1 MANKKLKIK
10 NIVPAALFARTF
22 GAIIDLII
30 TIFIGAGVFLG
41 LSNIA
46 YQIPAIKQYKD
57 HYYQEI
63 VDSGLMKLEDEQLKP
78 HEYTDYEQYET
89 LFYNFYHEY
98 YGDKKNTTY
107 DIYWFNVF
115 IYGQDDALN
124 RYGTSEL
131 SARPTLIRTLG
142 KQLFTY
148 QLDEANVSQYDVF
161 ALPTASNNGTENLT
175 SVETKQLIDYFYV
188 ADNEIENKPLAQEY
202 RYIYF
207 YALADLTS
215 LPALKSD
222 YDNFAFFGTTLP
234 LAIAIFIAFMV
245 FYLIIPLCFK
255 NGQSIGKIITKTC
268 LVNKLGYQYNRL
280 QLIPRTL
287 FPTFLTIAIILI
299 MGLSLYPFI
308 IISLFVL
315 ASFVMVV
322 FSKNHLAFHDY
333 FAGTLV
339 IDARSSTWFKDAES
353 EIKAQKEVDDF
364 VATVKHDSNG

>member
-1 MANKKLKIK
+1 MANKQLTIK

-30 TIFIGAGVFLG
+30 TIFVGAGVFLG

-46 YQIPAIKQYKD
+46 YQMPAIKQFKD

-63 VDSGLMKLEDEQLKP
+63 VDSGLMKLEDAQLVP
-78 HEYTDYEQYET
+78 YEYSNYEQYET
-89 LFYNFYHEY
+89 LFYSFYHEY
-98 YGDKKNTTY
+98 YGPKKNTTY
-107 DIYWFNVF
+107 DVYWFNVF

-124 RYGTSEL
+124 RYGAQQL
-131 SARPTLIRTLG
+131 SSRPSLIRTLG

-148 QLDEANVSQYDVF
+148 RTDESNLSQYNSF
-161 ALPTASNNGTENLT
+161 ALPIASNNGTENLT
-175 SVETKQLIDYFYV
+175 NAEIKQLINYFYV
-188 ADNEIENKPLAQEY
+188 ADREIESNPLAQEY
-202 RYIYF
+202 RYVYF

-215 LPALKSD
+215 LPELKSD

-234 LAIAIFIAFMV
+234 LAIAIFITFMV
-245 FYLIIPLCFK
+245 FYLLIPLCFK
-255 NGQSIGKIITKTC
+255 NGQSIGKVIMKTC

-280 QLIPRTL
+280 QLIPRVL
-287 FPTFLTIAIILI
+287 FPTFLTMALI
-299 MGLSLYPFI
+299 VLMGLSLYPFI
-308 IISLFVL
+308 IISIFVL

-333 FAGTLV
+333 FAGTIV

-353 EIKAQKEVDDF
+353 ETKAQNEIDDF
-364 VATVKHDSNG
+364 VATVKHDSN